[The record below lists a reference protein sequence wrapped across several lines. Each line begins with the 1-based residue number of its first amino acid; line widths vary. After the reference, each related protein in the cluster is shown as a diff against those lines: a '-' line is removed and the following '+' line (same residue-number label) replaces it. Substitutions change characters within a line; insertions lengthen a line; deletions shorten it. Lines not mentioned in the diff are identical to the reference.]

1 MQTIPFLDPKW
12 SHEAVL
18 LLISLKTEFSGMF
31 SSNIITQ
38 KQAWK
43 RISEEICNKGYHF
56 SGDVCDRKF
65 RSLKMRF
72 TVEYIAMHLEKS
84 FKAGE
89 HMIIA
94 LSRPYPVLMLSNH
107 LGSCFIKWLRFL
119 FQIAHIQRPKA
130 YHGFM
135 SKVKA
140 KIIIYGSNISL
151 IFSPWAI

>member
-1 MQTIPFLDPKW
+1 M
-12 SHEAVL
+12 L

-56 SGDVCDRKF
+56 SGDECDRKF

-107 LGSCFIKWLRFL
+107 LGSCFIKC
-119 FQIAHIQRPKA
+119 
-130 YHGFM
+130 
-135 SKVKA
+135 
-140 KIIIYGSNISL
+140 
-151 IFSPWAI
+151 